1 MERAHPSLGIRLARR
16 AGSLHRWL
24 ALLIGVQILFW
35 FGSGLFM
42 SVVPIEIVRGEHL
55 KAEAPPALDPGALS
69 AGIASALATLGP
81 GPVERIEL
89 RTMLGRPVLLVHGQ
103 GAPASLHD
111 AGTGAR
117 LSPIPAATAR
127 AIATADF
134 AGEGSAVSVAW
145 VTTETPEYRGP
156 LPAWRVQF
164 DDREATRLYVPA
176 NEGRVAARRTRTWR
190 VYDFLWSLH
199 IMDWTHHEDINNN
212 WLRVVSAVALLL
224 ALSGAVLVP
233 WRMGW
238 LRRRKG

>member
-1 MERAHPSLGIRLARR
+1 MERAHPRLGVRLARR

-24 ALLIGVQILFW
+24 ALLVGVQILFW

-42 SVVPIEIVRGEHL
+42 SVVPIETVRGEHL
-55 KAEAPPALDPGALS
+55 KAEVQAALDPGALS
-69 AGIASALATLGP
+69 AGVAAALATLGP

-89 RTMLGRPVLLVHGQ
+89 RTMLGRPVLLVHGRDV
-103 GAPASLHD
+103 PASLHD

-117 LSPIPAATAR
+117 LSPIPAGTAR
-127 AIATADF
+127 AIAVADF
-134 AGEGSAVSVAW
+134 AGEGRAVALAW
-145 VTTETPEYRGP
+145 VTEETPEYRGP

-164 DDREATRLYVPA
+164 DDREATHLYVPA

-199 IMDWTHHEDINNN
+199 IMDWSHHEDINNS
-212 WLRVVSAVALLL
+212 WLRAASAVALLL